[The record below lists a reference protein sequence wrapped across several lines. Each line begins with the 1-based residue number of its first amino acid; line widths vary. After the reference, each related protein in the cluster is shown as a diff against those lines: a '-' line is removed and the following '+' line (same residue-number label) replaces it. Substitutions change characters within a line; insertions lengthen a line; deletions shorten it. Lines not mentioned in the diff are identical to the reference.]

1 MTKVSN
7 KLILV
12 ADDEPDIAD
21 VLKMFL
27 ESLGNK
33 VMTASNG
40 VEAFELC
47 EKHTFDFVISD
58 MRMPGGNGIDFLR
71 KLSSSGNTIPPF
83 VFITGFSDF
92 ETPALIKEG
101 AFGVLQKPFNLDD
114 LIKML
119 ESATHSVSTKQ

>member
-1 MTKVSN
+1 MIEVSN

-47 EKHTFDFVISD
+47 EKHTFDFIISD

-71 KLSSSGNTIPPF
+71 QLNSNCDSIPPF
-83 VFITGFSDF
+83 IFITGFSDF
-92 ETPALIKEG
+92 ETPLLIKEG

-119 ESATHSVSTKQ
+119 ERASHSVSTKQ